1 MSIRELEDKSTLS
14 GSRRQTI
21 NTKMVDRKNMVK
33 RLIKNWRLISL
44 LKFYM
49 TILSKALSKSL
60 KIVILPIKSKV
71 NLLADIIYICDTQN
85 LNEHLVIL
93 DTRKKISSTSSIFL
107 KKELIWS
114 KFHHLGR
121 KNFERSSF

>member
-44 LKFYM
+44 LKFYV

-71 NLLADIIYICDTQN
+71 NVLADII
-85 LNEHLVIL
+85 
-93 DTRKKISSTSSIFL
+93 
-107 KKELIWS
+107 
-114 KFHHLGR
+114 
-121 KNFERSSF
+121 

>member
-33 RLIKNWRLISL
+33 RLIKNWRIISL
-44 LKFYM
+44 LKFYV

-71 NLLADIIYICDTQN
+71 NVLADII
-85 LNEHLVIL
+85 
-93 DTRKKISSTSSIFL
+93 
-107 KKELIWS
+107 
-114 KFHHLGR
+114 
-121 KNFERSSF
+121 

>member
-33 RLIKNWRLISL
+33 QLIKNWRLISL
-44 LKFYM
+44 LKFYV

-71 NLLADIIYICDTQN
+71 NLLADII
-85 LNEHLVIL
+85 
-93 DTRKKISSTSSIFL
+93 
-107 KKELIWS
+107 
-114 KFHHLGR
+114 
-121 KNFERSSF
+121 

>member
-71 NLLADIIYICDTQN
+71 NLLADII
-85 LNEHLVIL
+85 
-93 DTRKKISSTSSIFL
+93 
-107 KKELIWS
+107 
-114 KFHHLGR
+114 
-121 KNFERSSF
+121 

>member
-33 RLIKNWRLISL
+33 QLIKNWRLISL

-71 NLLADIIYICDTQN
+71 NLLADII
-85 LNEHLVIL
+85 
-93 DTRKKISSTSSIFL
+93 
-107 KKELIWS
+107 
-114 KFHHLGR
+114 
-121 KNFERSSF
+121 

>member
-21 NTKMVDRKNMVK
+21 NTKMVDRKNMIK

-71 NLLADIIYICDTQN
+71 NLLADII
-85 LNEHLVIL
+85 
-93 DTRKKISSTSSIFL
+93 
-107 KKELIWS
+107 
-114 KFHHLGR
+114 
-121 KNFERSSF
+121 

>member
-71 NLLADIIYICDTQN
+71 NVLADII
-85 LNEHLVIL
+85 
-93 DTRKKISSTSSIFL
+93 
-107 KKELIWS
+107 
-114 KFHHLGR
+114 
-121 KNFERSSF
+121 

>member
-44 LKFYM
+44 LKFYV

-71 NLLADIIYICDTQN
+71 NLLADII
-85 LNEHLVIL
+85 
-93 DTRKKISSTSSIFL
+93 
-107 KKELIWS
+107 
-114 KFHHLGR
+114 
-121 KNFERSSF
+121 

>member
-33 RLIKNWRLISL
+33 WLIKNWRLMSL
-44 LKFYM
+44 LKFYV

-71 NLLADIIYICDTQN
+71 NVLADII
-85 LNEHLVIL
+85 
-93 DTRKKISSTSSIFL
+93 
-107 KKELIWS
+107 
-114 KFHHLGR
+114 
-121 KNFERSSF
+121 

>member
-33 RLIKNWRLISL
+33 WLIKNWRLISL
-44 LKFYM
+44 LKFYV

-71 NLLADIIYICDTQN
+71 NVLADII
-85 LNEHLVIL
+85 
-93 DTRKKISSTSSIFL
+93 
-107 KKELIWS
+107 
-114 KFHHLGR
+114 
-121 KNFERSSF
+121 